1 VDGRDPV
8 KVSLLTLTNESG
20 RARRLSVFAYNE
32 WALGPPRVG
41 QSTLVATELAV
52 VHNFIWHVRWTWM
65 DRAAMPAQMLGRFVR
80 FNLTNGAV
88 SLAGNASIVALLTD
102 WMNVP
107 YIAAN
112 VAGITVCCILN
123 FLLSELFVFAPND
136 VQAT

>member
-1 VDGRDPV
+1 MFNRWV
-8 KVSLLTLTNESG
+8 KFNAVGAAGFVVQLGTVW
-20 RARRLSVFAYNE
+20 LSVE
-32 WALGPPRVG
+32 LGDMPFVVA
-41 QSTLVATELAV
+41 TLVATELAV
-52 VHNFIWHVRWTWM
+52 VHNFVWHVRWTWM

-88 SLAGNASIVALLTD
+88 SLAGNASLVALLTD

-123 FLLSELFVFAPND
+123 FLLSELFLFARND

>member
-1 VDGRDPV
+1 MFNRWV
-8 KVSLLTLTNESG
+8 KFNAVG
-20 RARRLSVFAYNE
+20 AAGFVVQ
-32 WALGPPRVG
+32 LGTVWLCVELGDMPFVVA
-41 QSTLVATELAV
+41 TLVATELAV

-88 SLAGNASIVALLTD
+88 SLAGNASLVALLTD

-112 VAGITVCCILN
+112 LAGIAVCCILN
-123 FLLSELFVFAPND
+123 FLLSELFVFAPDD
-136 VQAT
+136 VSVI

>member
-1 VDGRDPV
+1 MFNRWV
-8 KVSLLTLTNESG
+8 KFNAVG
-20 RARRLSVFAYNE
+20 AAGFVVQ
-32 WALGPPRVG
+32 LGTVWFCVELGDMPFVVA
-41 QSTLVATELAV
+41 TLVATELAV

-88 SLAGNASIVALLTD
+88 SLAGNASLVALLTD

-112 VAGITVCCILN
+112 LAGIAVCCILN
-123 FLLSELFVFAPND
+123 FLLSERFVFAPDD
-136 VQAT
+136 VSVI